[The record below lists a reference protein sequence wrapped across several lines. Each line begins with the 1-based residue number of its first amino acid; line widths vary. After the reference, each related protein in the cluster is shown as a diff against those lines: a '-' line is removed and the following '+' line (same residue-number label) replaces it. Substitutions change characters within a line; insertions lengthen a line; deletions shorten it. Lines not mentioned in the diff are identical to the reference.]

1 MQCISQMQWGVN
13 AWIKYYKKALLHLP
27 QSTNSLC
34 GSSAL
39 NLIYSFVP
47 VSSKFHSFSIESSHE
62 RISFLPFVTIFS
74 SSFKISISFA
84 TRLRKKNWG
93 RKDSNSRFFKHSKFQ
108 LCKDGTLGSIS
119 QNILHLL
126 LENLNHQLFDPRT
139 IKMSSFFEQEFNNH
153 SLVFCNL
160 NLECLKNWPLKDL
173 IFQSFVF
180 K

>member
-1 MQCISQMQWGVN
+1 M
-13 AWIKYYKKALLHLP
+13 
-27 QSTNSLC
+27 
-34 GSSAL
+34 
-39 NLIYSFVP
+39 
-47 VSSKFHSFSIESSHE
+47 
-62 RISFLPFVTIFS
+62 
-74 SSFKISISFA
+74 
-84 TRLRKKNWG
+84 
-93 RKDSNSRFFKHSKFQ
+93 DSNSRFFKNSKFQ

-139 IKMSSFFEQEFNNH
+139 IKMSSFLEQEFNKH